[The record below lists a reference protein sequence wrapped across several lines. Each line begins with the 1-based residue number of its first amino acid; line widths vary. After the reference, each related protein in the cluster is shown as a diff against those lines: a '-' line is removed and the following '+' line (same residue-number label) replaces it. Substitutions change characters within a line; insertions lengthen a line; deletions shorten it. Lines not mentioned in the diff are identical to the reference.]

1 MLVTR
6 VARCGQIRH
15 SIVLLDLGRSDALEQ
30 FLVGGVLTH
39 WVRAQMASSSFLARV
54 ARHRVNLVGWDHFLE
69 SCRL

>member
-15 SIVLLDLGRSDALEQ
+15 GIVLLDLGRSDALEQ

-39 WVRAQMASSSFLARV
+39 WV
-54 ARHRVNLVGWDHFLE
+54 
-69 SCRL
+69 